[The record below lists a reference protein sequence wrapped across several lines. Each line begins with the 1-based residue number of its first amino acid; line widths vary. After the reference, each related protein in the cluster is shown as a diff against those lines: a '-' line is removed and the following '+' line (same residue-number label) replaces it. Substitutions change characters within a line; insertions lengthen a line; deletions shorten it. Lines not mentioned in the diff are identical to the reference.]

1 MNFSGVVIISHE
13 VMKVESFEATK
24 CGIQHDPG
32 MFKTFHFCFSLHVFA
47 NLIKKKHFIQLYGC
61 FDHFLKKVGSCKILH
76 D

>member
-47 NLIKKKHFIQLYGC
+47 NLIKKNILYSSMVALTI
-61 FDHFLKKVGSCKILH
+61 F
-76 D
+76 